1 MSKPSVMNRILCLC
15 CLAILSTTTVAC
27 NRPVQRTPQPASETY
42 VPVPGAIAFDIKP
55 LPSTEGYEWL
65 ATYQDQGKIAR
76 FRIELAKA
84 HSLDDK
90 ESRTFDIKSGQGRFI
105 AEPGSDAGALLN
117 ALKAVLEAK
126 SFPAKVHRVSTL
138 PFTFVT
144 FAQHQSQATD
154 GGFSSNP
161 PGNWAPMKIF
171 IGEGE
176 QEGEVFLNL
185 NPVLSKGQ
193 FSIKDPDY
201 GDIVLRQLA
210 SVL

>member
-1 MSKPSVMNRILCLC
+1 MNRIPALSC
-15 CLAILSTTTVAC
+15 AVILSAVTVAC
-27 NRPVQRTPQPASETY
+27 NRPTRGMQKYVSETY
-42 VPVPGAIAFDIKP
+42 IPASGTVAFDIKSV
-55 LPSTEGYEWL
+55 PSTEGYGWL
-65 ATYQDQGKIAR
+65 ATYQGQGKTAK
-76 FRIELAKA
+76 FRIELSKA
-84 HSLDDK
+84 RSVDDK
-90 ESRTFDIKSGQGRFI
+90 ESRSFDIKSGRGRFV
-105 AEPGSDAGALLN
+105 AEPGSDASALLKELRT
-117 ALKAVLEAK
+117 ALEAK
-126 SFPAKVHRVSTL
+126 SLPAKVRRVSTL

-144 FAQHQSQATD
+144 FGQHESQASD